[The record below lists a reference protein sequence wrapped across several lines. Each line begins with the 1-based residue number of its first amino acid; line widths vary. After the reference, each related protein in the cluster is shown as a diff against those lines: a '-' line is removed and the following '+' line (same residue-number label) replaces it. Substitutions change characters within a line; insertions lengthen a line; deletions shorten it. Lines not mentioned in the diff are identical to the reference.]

1 MSNNQYMTTPVK
13 THDVHVCARA
23 YIRKCTSIRIY
34 IYKCKNVVYMI
45 HFKTCMHFYLCARI
59 AVHTIVYAR
68 CTQKQRY
75 ALGNFVHTCKRHVT
89 SHYAAALHILFHLMT
104 LHSIRWKKF
113 TVTVTTSHFIAIT
126 TCVHVQLC
134 KRHM

>member
-1 MSNNQYMTTPVK
+1 MMFMY
-13 THDVHVCARA
+13 VHAHTYVNVHL
-23 YIRKCTSIRIY
+23 YEYIY

-104 LHSIRWKKF
+104 LQSIRWKKF